1 RFRQQEIRLFL
12 PYLEL
17 SSIRFRNRY
26 SCTAETAICILLYRL
41 SAPNRLKEDMKV
53 FRHSRSWISS
63 IFNDVVEYLVA
74 RYSKH
79 MEWDKTR
86 LTRQQILRYTN
97 TIEKKGGVKGVWGF
111 IDGTMRAICR
121 PTLHQQQYYSGYK
134 KCHGFKFQAVMTPDG
149 ILSCLA
155 GPWLARQGDWSMFV
169 DSGLAYHLRAI
180 NVAADPDQRCYL
192 YGDPAY
198 AMSYGIVCGYK
209 ATTRGSLDPVLK
221 AMNAHMSSMRVS
233 VEHGFGKAMTLWLFN
248 GFKGSLKSGL
258 SPVAGYFLVAVF
270 LSNIHS
276 CLYRNETCERFHCD
290 PPSLACYL
298 SLHPSII

>member
-1 RFRQQEIRLFL
+1 MTDVNENDTWCLEFLRFRQQEIRLFL

-53 FRHSRSWISS
+53 FRHSRSWISL

-79 MEWDKTR
+79 MEWDETR

-97 TIEKKGGVKGVWGF
+97 IIEKKGGVKGVWGF
-111 IDGTMRAICR
+111 IDGTMR
-121 PTLHQQQYYSGYK
+121 YK

-180 NVAADPDQRCYL
+180 NVAADPDQ
-192 YGDPAY
+192 
-198 AMSYGIVCGYK
+198 
-209 ATTRGSLDPVLK
+209 
-221 AMNAHMSSMRVS
+221 
-233 VEHGFGKAMTLWLFN
+233 
-248 GFKGSLKSGL
+248 
-258 SPVAGYFLVAVF
+258 
-270 LSNIHS
+270 
-276 CLYRNETCERFHCD
+276 
-290 PPSLACYL
+290 
-298 SLHPSII
+298 